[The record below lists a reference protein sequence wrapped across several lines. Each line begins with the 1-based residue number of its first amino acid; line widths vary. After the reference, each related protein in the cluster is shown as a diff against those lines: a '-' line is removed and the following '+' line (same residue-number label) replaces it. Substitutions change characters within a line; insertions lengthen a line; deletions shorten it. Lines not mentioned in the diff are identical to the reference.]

1 MIKEHE
7 IEWFTKKSYQ
17 EKKDFLITFYNQ
29 MSDKIDA
36 SNEINKK
43 KIKISFDE
51 MVDWIQ
57 YIPQDEETTLID
69 IFKKNLEGREKTR
82 VQEKNKIRKEW
93 AIQKKKAQKRLQNI
107 YNIENQEQANEQKSL
122 DQLLSQINVL

>member
-82 VQEKNKIRKEW
+82 VQEKNKIRKE
-93 AIQKKKAQKRLQNI
+93 
-107 YNIENQEQANEQKSL
+107 
-122 DQLLSQINVL
+122 